1 MNIKAFPIW
10 GQVWNFNIKTFSV
23 IIGFYCQFVFQHYQQ
38 HEINLLKQKQIFQIQ
53 ENIQNQGKH
62 SKETFQRDH
71 WKARKYSKKVKLQ
84 RPWKTE
90 SKSQERLT
98 WQFVSRTQ
106 CSFSFSWF
114 IFHLLVVGGVNHWEA
129 SFWFCSVF
137 WEFWFSLQQWFSL
150 EDSSLVVSVTQIS
163 LKKQ

>member
-10 GQVWNFNIKTFSV
+10 GQVWNFIITHSQSLLDSTVSLSFS
-23 IIGFYCQFVFQHYQQ
+23 IINSMKSIC
-38 HEINLLKQKQIFQIQ
+38 
-53 ENIQNQGKH
+53 
-62 SKETFQRDH
+62 
-71 WKARKYSKKVKLQ
+71 W
-84 RPWKTE
+84 
-90 SKSQERLT
+90 SKSKFSKFKKISKTKENTGKKLFKEIIERPENTQRKWNCKGQERLT

-114 IFHLLVVGGVNHWEA
+114 IFHLLVVGGVDHWEA